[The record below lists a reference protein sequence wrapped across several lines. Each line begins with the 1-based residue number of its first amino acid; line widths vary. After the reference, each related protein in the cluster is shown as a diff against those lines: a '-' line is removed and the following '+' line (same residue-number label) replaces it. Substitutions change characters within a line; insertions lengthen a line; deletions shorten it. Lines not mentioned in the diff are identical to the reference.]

1 MLDEPDDTGLEEELR
16 RVVAQVDSVP
26 AVLLE
31 EAEGALAWRT
41 IDADLAELAFDSLV
55 DQDEAALVR
64 GIQQGRMLSFR
75 ASSLTIEVE
84 VTGTR
89 ASRRLVGQLVPARR
103 GSVDIR
109 QGESVVTV
117 EADELGRFSADSLQ
131 AGPISLRCR
140 LLDSAE
146 AQRPVVTD
154 WITI

>member
-1 MLDEPDDTGLEEELR
+1 VLDEPDDTELEEELR

-26 AVLLE
+26 AALLE

-41 IDADLAELAFDSLV
+41 IDAELAELAFDSLV
-55 DQDEAALVR
+55 DHGEAALVR
-64 GIQQGRMLSFR
+64 GIQHGRMLSFR

-89 ASRRLVGQLVPARR
+89 ASRRLVGQLVPAQR

-109 QGESVVTV
+109 HADNVVNV

-140 LLDSAE
+140 IDSAA